1 MKFVLTGGNGFIGQ
15 HLAEVLEKQG
25 HAVNLLN
32 RDMLSSIHDMTDELK
47 KIAPDY
53 IIHLAAYGNHFNQRD
68 EAETLNAN
76 IIKLFKLLK
85 ASESID
91 YKGFINFST
100 SSVQLDVQTMYSAT
114 KAAGEHI
121 CKAYAQKYNKPI
133 ISVRPASVFGE
144 GEETF
149 RFIPMVVHSLKSGQ
163 QMNLD
168 KDAMHSWIYVGDFV
182 NALIFIARNITSTKL
197 GEVINISYGKEWSNL
212 DIVKMLEEI
221 EGKTLR
227 FKETPNIR
235 PYDSKHWFVDNLRL
249 NDMGWRTNY
258 GIVRGLANTYK
269 WYTNDGN
276 NK

>member
-149 RFIPMVVHSLKSGQ
+149 RFIPMVVHSPK
-163 QMNLD
+163 
-168 KDAMHSWIYVGDFV
+168 A
-182 NALIFIARNITSTKL
+182 
-197 GEVINISYGKEWSNL
+197 
-212 DIVKMLEEI
+212 
-221 EGKTLR
+221 
-227 FKETPNIR
+227 
-235 PYDSKHWFVDNLRL
+235 
-249 NDMGWRTNY
+249 
-258 GIVRGLANTYK
+258 ANR
-269 WYTNDGN
+269 
-276 NK
+276 